1 MTTLSASLLRN
12 KVVDE
17 IDQMP
22 ENKLAEIYDFLHYFR
37 IGLQKTCDNEKTVLK
52 FAGSWSD
59 MPESDFKE
67 FREEITTRRH
77 SAFAGRRDDETRTD

>member
-1 MTTLSASLLRN
+1 MRN

-37 IGLQKTCDNEKTVLK
+37 IGLQKSRDNDKILLK

-59 MPESDFKE
+59 MPESDFEE
-67 FREEITTRRH
+67 FNKEITTRRH
-77 SAFAGRRDDETRTD
+77 SAFTERRDDETRTD